1 MQFFF
6 SKIEDKKALFSSDEK
21 IHLTK
26 VLRKKTDDLIKII
39 DGTGFL
45 YTGKIINLKNKNLE
59 KEIIKKEKKEKKHNY
74 YLHLA
79 IAPTKNI
86 NRFEWF

>member
-6 SKIEDKKALFSSDEK
+6 SEIVDKKAFFSSDEK

-59 KEIIKKEKKEKKHNY
+59 VEIIKRGVNVVLYH
-74 YLHLA
+74 
-79 IAPTKNI
+79 
-86 NRFEWF
+86 